1 MKHAT
6 ATIILNM
13 LSLCG
18 CASVPTYHISAE
30 QFRTLYEAPRLQWDF
45 VDYSGKFSG
54 HYWLT
59 LYGLKYASWPEPL
72 ARYRTPVSSLGSDF
86 PTAPQGKLIPGGEE
100 TTEESNA
107 YLRAIGGLPRP
118 SLFQ

>member
-1 MKHAT
+1 MKRAT
-6 ATIILNM
+6 ALLVLCM
-13 LSLCG
+13 LALCG
-18 CASVPTYHISAE
+18 CASVPTYNISAE

-45 VDYSGKFSG
+45 VEYNGKFSG

-72 ARYRTPVSSLGSDF
+72 ARYRVPASSLGAEF
-86 PTAPQGKLIPGGEE
+86 PTAPQGKLIPRGEE
-100 TTEESNA
+100 TAEEQDA
-107 YLRAIGGLPRP
+107 YRRAIGGLPRP